1 MTTAPPT
8 IDVGSTAVEIHARAV
23 EFARC
28 ATWTDVVTFPPVVV
42 SLWSVAP
49 NVVPPPVVA
58 SVETIAAL
66 IEAAR
71 EFLEA
76 NHA

>member
-28 ATWTDVVTFPPVVV
+28 VTWRR
-42 SLWSVAP
+42 
-49 NVVPPPVVA
+49 
-58 SVETIAAL
+58 
-66 IEAAR
+66 EAAR